1 MPLEDSGNSK
11 KAGLALGAWRNLQ
24 GSSLEPL
31 LCASFSLSWAR
42 GQHICIRQA
51 SAFQD
56 LVADSRAAQ

>member
-1 MPLEDSGNSK
+1 MPLEDSGNE
-11 KAGLALGAWRNLQ
+11 KAGLALGAWKKLQ

-31 LCASFSLSWAR
+31 LCTSFSPSWAW